1 MSSVGKSIASAF
13 PANCAVVIPAL
24 NEEAAVAVTVRQW
37 LDLGFGMVRVVDNG
51 SRDATAR
58 IACEAGAD
66 VAGEPVRGYGAAA
79 WRGMQGL
86 PDRIEWV
93 LFSSADGSD
102 ALEADEREAWAR
114 AAAGGADL
122 ILGDRSTDA
131 VSRRALNLSQRVCTG
146 LFCWAVRWGWGAQ
159 FGDVGSLRAL
169 RLDAVPRLGL
179 TDRAF
184 GWNVEMQV
192 RAVEAGLRIV
202 EMPVRFRP
210 RRAGESK
217 ISGTVT
223 GTVRAAWGILWMMF
237 RLWRTRRRGMD
248 GQILPRETEIRD

>member
-1 MSSVGKSIASAF
+1 MSSVGKTIHSAF

-24 NEEAAVAVTVRQW
+24 DEEAAVGGTVRQW
-37 LDLGFGMVRVVDNG
+37 RELGFGMVRVVDNG
-51 SRDATAR
+51 SRDSTAR
-58 IACEAGAD
+58 VARESGAE
-66 VAGEPVRGYGAAA
+66 VVEEPVRGYGAAA

-86 PDRIEWV
+86 PDGIEWV

-102 ALEADEREAWAR
+102 ALELVELERWVR

-122 ILGDRSTDA
+122 MLGDRSTDA
-131 VSRRALNLSQRVCTG
+131 ASRRALNLSQRVCTA
-146 LFCWAVRWGWGAQ
+146 LFCWAVRWGWGAH

-169 RLDAVPRLGL
+169 RLESVPRLNL
-179 TDRAF
+179 TDRGF

-192 RAVEAGLRIV
+192 RAVEGGLRIV

-217 ISGTVT
+217 ISGTVM
-223 GTVRAAWGILWMMF
+223 GTARAAWGILWMMF
-237 RLWRTRRRGMD
+237 RLWKTRRRVVD
-248 GQILPRETEIRD
+248 GRILTGETEIPD

>member
-1 MSSVGKSIASAF
+1 MSRVGTSITSAF
-13 PANCAVVIPAL
+13 PANCAVLIPAL

-37 LDLGFGMVRVVDNG
+37 LDQGFGRVRVIDNG
-51 SRDATAR
+51 SRDSTAR
-58 IACEAGAD
+58 VAREAGAD
-66 VAGEPVRGYGAAA
+66 VVEEPIRGYGAAA

-86 PDRIEWV
+86 PGGIEWV

-102 ALEADEREAWAR
+102 ALETEELEQWVR
-114 AAAGGADL
+114 AAARGADL
-122 ILGDRSTDA
+122 MLGDRSIDA
-131 VSRRALNLSQRVCTG
+131 ASRRALNLSQRVCTG
-146 LFCWAVRWGWGAQ
+146 LFCWAVRWGWGVR

-169 RLDAVPRLGL
+169 RLETLPRLDL
-179 TDRAF
+179 TDRGF

-217 ISGTVT
+217 ISGTVM
-223 GTVRAAWGILWMMF
+223 GTTRAAWGILRMMF
-237 RLWRTRRRGMD
+237 RLWRTRRRVGN
-248 GQILPRETEIRD
+248 GRTQPGETEIPD

>member
-1 MSSVGKSIASAF
+1 VGKSTTSAF
-13 PANCAVVIPAL
+13 PANCAVVVPAL

-58 IACEAGAD
+58 IARDAGAEA
-66 VAGEPVRGYGAAA
+66 VEEPVRGYGAAA

-102 ALEADEREAWAR
+102 TLELGELDKWAR

-122 ILGDRSTDA
+122 MLGDRSTDA
-131 VSRRALNLSQRVCTG
+131 ASRRALNLSQRVCTW
-146 LFCWAVRWGWGAQ
+146 LFCWAVRWGWGVQ

-169 RLDAVPRLGL
+169 RLDAVPRLNL
-179 TDRAF
+179 ADRGF

-217 ISGTVT
+217 ISGTVM
-223 GTVRAAWGILWMMF
+223 GTARAAWGILGMMF
-237 RLWRTRRRGMD
+237 RLWRTRRRVANGRMLS
-248 GQILPRETEIRD
+248 GETEIPD